1 MENNDIMLAGQ
12 NAKPLHQVR
21 NKNLLEEQINNLKLL
36 LEENGLQN
44 VIIRLQI
51 FAENKDNQKNK
62 LSSVEFTDKGSM
74 LYYTEWF

>member
-44 VIIRLQI
+44 GIIRLQI